1 MEITVV
7 LRVIKRNIVAEGS
20 SSYSRQRTY
29 ALDQL
34 SMEGGDFL
42 VSVVTRLWQRYQKC
56 KNVVRIKT
64 DGRLLGV
71 AETFECQA
79 GGREQKQ
86 RQGDLRDDQP
96 RPGALP
102 LNAVARSASSLMQ
115 S

>member
-20 SSYSRQRTY
+20 CSYSRQRTY

-34 SMEGGDFL
+34 SMKGSDFL
-42 VSVVTRLWQRYQKC
+42 VSVVTCLRQRYQEC
-56 KNVVRIKT
+56 KNILRIKT
-64 DGRLLGV
+64 ERRLLGV
-71 AETFECQA
+71 AEAFECQA

-86 RQGDLRDDQP
+86 RQGDLRDDQS
-96 RPGALP
+96 RPGALA
-102 LNAVARSASSLMQ
+102 LYAVARSASSLMQ